1 MVSAHVV
8 AEISGV
14 LYRTYAIRDTTRH
27 VNAVLS
33 YRMEIIPVTSEIV
46 RFAAELSRD
55 YKILPYDGIHIAT
68 AREANCDM
76 IISADKEL
84 DKQNIVKR
92 VDPLDYKISHTKETS
107 NTK

>member
-1 MVSAHVV
+1 MFDSIHLRVIVV
-8 AEISGV
+8 TD
-14 LYRTYAIRDTTRH
+14 LH
-27 VNAVLS
+27 
-33 YRMEIIPVTSEIV
+33 
-46 RFAAELSRD
+46 
-55 YKILPYDGIHIAT
+55 YDGIHIAT